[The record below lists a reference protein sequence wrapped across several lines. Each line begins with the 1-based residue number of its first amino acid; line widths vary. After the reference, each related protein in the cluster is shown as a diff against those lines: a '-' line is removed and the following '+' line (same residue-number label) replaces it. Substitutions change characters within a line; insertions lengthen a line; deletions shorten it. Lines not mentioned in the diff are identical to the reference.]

1 VDVGHHR
8 TITGRCIVAP
18 DPPDLL
24 ATAHVREASPVH
36 TPARAARAL
45 HDVRSTGAGVLVD
58 AFDTGTVE
66 EARRVVLAHTDL
78 MKRTR
83 PTPTARHLAG
93 FHRFP
98 ALEPLHEVLT
108 GNPLVT
114 GALEE
119 LLGAPLRTIGL
130 SDINIDRSQ
139 QWHKDLLR
147 GRYRSYLG
155 DDEVCAHHHGKAF
168 KVILYLQDSS
178 SLQVVP
184 GSHRRDIDL
193 ADDEHAIPGPDDPVV
208 TVAARAGDAVI
219 IDLCTTH
226 RGADEATYL
235 SQAPGTPAR
244 ILVSTVFTRA
254 ECDFADRLEAGNAA
268 RLADWSHRPEQLAP
282 TA

>member
-1 VDVGHHR
+1 VP
-8 TITGRCIVAP
+8 T
-18 DPPDLL
+18 
-24 ATAHVREASPVH
+24 EADTDH
-36 TPARAARAL
+36 AL
-45 HDVRSTGAGVLVD
+45 DDVRSTGAGVIPD
-58 AFDTGTVE
+58 AFDAATVAD
-66 EARRVVLAHTDL
+66 ARRTVLAHTDL

-98 ALEPLHEVLT
+98 VLEPLHTAIT
-108 GNPLVT
+108 GNRAVT
-114 GALEE
+114 DALDD

-130 SDINIDRSQ
+130 SDITIDRSQ

-147 GRYRSYLG
+147 GEYRHHLG
-155 DDEVCAHHHGKAF
+155 PEDPCATHHGKAF
-168 KVILYLQDSS
+168 KVIMYLQDSS

-184 GSHRRDIDL
+184 GSHRQDIDL
-193 ADDEHAIPGPDDPVV
+193 VDDEHAIPGPGVPVT
-208 TVAARAGDAVI
+208 TVPVRAGDAVI

-235 SQAPGTPAR
+235 HQAPGTPAR

-268 RLADWSHRPEQLAP
+268 RLADWTHRTALWAEPEPESEPA
-282 TA
+282 

>member
-1 VDVGHHR
+1 MGAGSFGSGAATTGLVFFRRR
-8 TITGRCIVAP
+8 T
-18 DPPDLL
+18 
-24 ATAHVREASPVH
+24 VREASGVQNE
-36 TPARAARAL
+36 RSAANEL
-45 HDVRSTGAGVLVD
+45 DEVRSAGVEVIVG
-58 AFDTGTVE
+58 AFDAATVDH
-66 EARRVVLAHTDL
+66 ARRVALAHSDL

-83 PTPTARHLAG
+83 PTPSARHVAG

-98 ALEPLHEVLT
+98 ALEPLHTAIT

-114 GALEE
+114 ERMQV

-130 SDINIDRSQ
+130 SDITIDRSQ

-147 GRYRSYLG
+147 GAYRSFLEPHG
-155 DDEVCAHHHGKAF
+155 VCANNHGKAF
-168 KVILYLQDSS
+168 KVIMYLQDSN
-178 SLQVVP
+178 SLQVIP

-193 ADDEHAIPGPDDPVV
+193 DSDQHAIPGPNDSVIPVPV
-208 TVAARAGDAVI
+208 RTGDAVI

-235 SQAPGTPAR
+235 GQPDDAPPR

-268 RLADWSHRPEQLAP
+268 RLADWSRRPETWID
-282 TA
+282 TAID